1 MTDPRLNAWQYAIA
15 RVYAQLMQLSEQ
27 RELTKKE
34 AEVLQVVARR
44 VEYYEL
50 GGRATR

>member
-1 MTDPRLNAWQYAIA
+1 MIDPHLNAWQYAIA

-27 RELTKKE
+27 RELTNRE
-34 AEVLQVVARR
+34 VEVLEIVALR

-50 GGRATR
+50 GGRALR